1 MRKKI
6 IRCPNCEEKGI
17 KQNMAEVL
25 ESGLVAVQRFHHRDY
40 GKDYTL
46 IGGKDFYLVCGHC
59 KQKVFVRQR

>member
-1 MRKKI
+1 MKKKI

-25 ESGLVAVQRFHHRDY
+25 ESGFICIQRFHHKDY

-46 IGGKDFYLVCGHC
+46 VGGTDFYLVCGNC
-59 KQKVFVRQR
+59 KQKVFVRQQ